1 MATTNDRY
9 ASARN
14 LYRNLGVDAE
24 KALETLDRFP
34 ISMHCWQG
42 DDVIGFDREGSLTGG
57 IQTTGNYPGRART
70 PQELMADLE
79 KAYSLIPGRH
89 RLNLHASYAIFEKGE
104 RPDRDAILPRHF
116 RKWVAF
122 AKKNGLAGIDF
133 NPTYFSHPLAAS
145 GRTLSSPDENV
156 RSFWV
161 RHTVACLRIA
171 EYFAGEL
178 GTPSALNIWIP
189 DGLKD
194 VPADRSAPRAI
205 YKKSLDEIFA
215 VPYDRSLVEVTI
227 ESKLFGI
234 GLESYTVGSHEFYM
248 EYAAK
253 NNLLC
258 LLDSGHFHLSENV
271 ADKISSLLLFAP
283 KIAFHVSRP
292 VRWDSDHVIRQ
303 DDMLA
308 DIAREIVLAGPERVL
323 LALDYFDASINRVAA
338 WVLGMRNM
346 QKSLLSALL
355 LPNEKMS
362 RLQESG
368 DFTQLLVLQEEAK
381 NYPSGDVW
389 AEYCRRKGLPAREE
403 WLAAVREY
411 EKKVLSRRK

>member
-1 MATTNDRY
+1 MAATDRY

-14 LYRNLGVDAE
+14 LFRNLGVDTDA
-24 KALETLDRFP
+24 ALETLDKFP

-42 DDVIGFDREGSLTGG
+42 DDVIGFDREGSLSGG

-70 PQELMADLE
+70 PQELMSDIE
-79 KAYSLIPGRH
+79 KALSLIPGHH
-89 RLNLHASYAIFEKGE
+89 RINLHASYAIFGKDEAV
-104 RPDRDAILPRHF
+104 DRDALEPRHF

-122 AKKNGLAGIDF
+122 AKKNGLVGIDF
-133 NPTYFSHPLAAS
+133 NPTYFSHPLAAT
-145 GRTLSSPDENV
+145 GRTLSSGDEAV

-161 RHTVACLRIA
+161 RHTIACIRIA
-171 EYFAGEL
+171 EYFAREL

-194 VPADRSAPRAI
+194 IPADRATPRAI

-215 VPYDRSLVEVTI
+215 TPYDRSLVEITL

-234 GLESYTVGSHEFYM
+234 GMESYTVGSHEFYM
-248 EYAAK
+248 QYAAK

-308 DIAREIVLAGPERVL
+308 DIAREIVLAGPERTI
-323 LALDYFDASINRVAA
+323 LALDYFDASINRIAA

-346 QKSLLSALL
+346 QKALLAALL
-355 LPNEKMS
+355 LPNEKLA
-362 RLQESG
+362 RLQAEG
-368 DFTQLLVLQEEAK
+368 DFTQVLVLQEEAK
-381 NYPSGDVW
+381 NYPVGDVW
-389 AEYCRRKGLPAREE
+389 AEYCRRKGLQPREE

-411 EKKVLSRRK
+411 EKKVLLKRK

>member
-1 MATTNDRY
+1 MATANDRY

-14 LYRNLGVDAE
+14 LYRNLGVDTE

-89 RLNLHASYAIFEKGE
+89 RLNLHASYAIFDKGE

-122 AKKNGLAGIDF
+122 AKKTGLAGIDF

-145 GRTLSSPDENV
+145 GRTLSSPDEKV

-171 EYFAGEL
+171 EYFAKEL

-248 EYAAK
+248 NYA
-253 NNLLC
+253 
-258 LLDSGHFHLSENV
+258 
-271 ADKISSLLLFAP
+271 
-283 KIAFHVSRP
+283 
-292 VRWDSDHVIRQ
+292 
-303 DDMLA
+303 
-308 DIAREIVLAGPERVL
+308 
-323 LALDYFDASINRVAA
+323 
-338 WVLGMRNM
+338 
-346 QKSLLSALL
+346 
-355 LPNEKMS
+355 
-362 RLQESG
+362 
-368 DFTQLLVLQEEAK
+368 
-381 NYPSGDVW
+381 
-389 AEYCRRKGLPAREE
+389 
-403 WLAAVREY
+403 
-411 EKKVLSRRK
+411 

>member
-1 MATTNDRY
+1 MAATDRY

-14 LYRNLGVDAE
+14 LFRNLGVDTDA
-24 KALETLDRFP
+24 ALETLDKFP

-42 DDVIGFDREGSLTGG
+42 DDVIGFDREGSLSGG

-70 PQELMADLE
+70 PQELMSDIE
-79 KAYSLIPGRH
+79 KALSLIPGHH
-89 RLNLHASYAIFEKGE
+89 RINLHASYAIFGKDEAV
-104 RPDRDAILPRHF
+104 DRDALEPRHF

-122 AKKNGLAGIDF
+122 AKKNGLVGIDF
-133 NPTYFSHPLAAS
+133 NPTYFSHPLAAT
-145 GRTLSSPDENV
+145 GRTLSSGDEAV

-161 RHTVACLRIA
+161 RHTVACIRIA
-171 EYFAGEL
+171 EYFAREL

-194 VPADRSAPRAI
+194 IPADRTTPRAI

-215 VPYDRSLVEVTI
+215 TPYDRSLVEITL

-234 GLESYTVGSHEFYM
+234 GMESYTVGSHEFYM
-248 EYAAK
+248 QYAAK

-308 DIAREIVLAGPERVL
+308 DIAREIVLAGPERTI
-323 LALDYFDASINRVAA
+323 LALDYFDASINRIAA

-346 QKSLLSALL
+346 QKALLAALL
-355 LPNEKMS
+355 LPNEKLA
-362 RLQESG
+362 RLQAEG
-368 DFTQLLVLQEEAK
+368 DFTQVLVLQEEAK
-381 NYPSGDVW
+381 NYPVGDVW
-389 AEYCRRKGLPAREE
+389 AEYCRRKGLQPREE

-411 EKKVLSRRK
+411 EKKVLLKRK

>member
-1 MATTNDRY
+1 MAATDRY

-14 LYRNLGVDAE
+14 LFRNLGVDTDA
-24 KALETLDRFP
+24 ALETLDKFP

-42 DDVIGFDREGSLTGG
+42 DDVIGFDREGSLSGG

-70 PQELMADLE
+70 PQELMSDIE
-79 KAYSLIPGRH
+79 KALSLIPGHH
-89 RLNLHASYAIFEKGE
+89 RINLHASYAIFGKDEAV
-104 RPDRDAILPRHF
+104 DRDALEPRHF

-122 AKKNGLAGIDF
+122 AKKNGLVGIDF
-133 NPTYFSHPLAAS
+133 NPTYFSHPLAAT
-145 GRTLSSPDENV
+145 GRTLSSGDEAV

-161 RHTVACLRIA
+161 RHTVACIRIA
-171 EYFAGEL
+171 EYFAREL

-194 VPADRSAPRAI
+194 IPADRATPRAI

-215 VPYDRSLVEVTI
+215 TPYDRSLVEITL

-234 GLESYTVGSHEFYM
+234 GMESYTVGSHEFYM
-248 EYAAK
+248 QYAAK

-308 DIAREIVLAGPERVL
+308 DIAREIVLAGPERTI
-323 LALDYFDASINRVAA
+323 LALDYFDASINRIAA

-346 QKSLLSALL
+346 QKALLAALL
-355 LPNEKMS
+355 LPNEKLA
-362 RLQESG
+362 RLQAEG
-368 DFTQLLVLQEEAK
+368 DFTQVLVLQEEAK
-381 NYPSGDVW
+381 NYPVGDVW
-389 AEYCRRKGLPAREE
+389 AEYCRRKGLQPREE

-411 EKKVLSRRK
+411 EKMVLLKRK

>member
-1 MATTNDRY
+1 MAATDRY

-14 LYRNLGVDAE
+14 LFRNLGVDTDA
-24 KALETLDRFP
+24 ALETLDKFP

-42 DDVIGFDREGSLTGG
+42 DDVIGFDREGSLSGG

-70 PQELMADLE
+70 PQELMSDIE
-79 KAYSLIPGRH
+79 KALSLIPGHH
-89 RLNLHASYAIFEKGE
+89 RINLHASYAIFGKDEAV
-104 RPDRDAILPRHF
+104 DRDALEPRHF

-122 AKKNGLAGIDF
+122 AKKNGLVGIDF
-133 NPTYFSHPLAAS
+133 NPTYFSHPLAAT
-145 GRTLSSPDENV
+145 GRTLSSGDEAV

-161 RHTVACLRIA
+161 RHTVACIRIA
-171 EYFAGEL
+171 EYFAREL

-194 VPADRSAPRAI
+194 IPADRATPRAI

-215 VPYDRSLVEVTI
+215 TPYDRSLVEITL

-234 GLESYTVGSHEFYM
+234 GMESYTVGSHEFYM
-248 EYAAK
+248 QYAAK

-308 DIAREIVLAGPERVL
+308 DIAREIVLAGPERTI
-323 LALDYFDASINRVAA
+323 LALDYFDASINRIAA

-346 QKSLLSALL
+346 QKALLAALL
-355 LPNEKMS
+355 LPNEKLA
-362 RLQESG
+362 RLQAEG
-368 DFTQLLVLQEEAK
+368 DFTQVLVLQEEAK
-381 NYPSGDVW
+381 NYPVGDVW
-389 AEYCRRKGLPAREE
+389 AEYCRRKGLQPREE

-411 EKKVLSRRK
+411 EKKVLLKRK